1 MLTVLADWYEV
12 SHYNSNDDFV
22 FNNQG
27 KTLQVMRPNK
37 WLHDV
42 SDKYGVAVGLSM
54 HKLRHTWATLA
65 LDQGASVKQVQTY
78 LGHADVSMT
87 LDVYSDITK
96 RASDET
102 GNILSK
108 LEL

>member
-1 MLTVLADWYEV
+1 MGNIST
-12 SHYNSNDDFV
+12 
-22 FNNQG
+22 
-27 KTLQVMRPNK
+27 
-37 WLHDV
+37 
-42 SDKYGVAVGLSM
+42 
-54 HKLRHTWATLA
+54 

-102 GNILSK
+102 GNILAK
-108 LEL
+108 LDI

>member
-1 MLTVLADWYEV
+1 
-12 SHYNSNDDFV
+12 
-22 FNNQG
+22 
-27 KTLQVMRPNK
+27 MRPNK

-42 SDKYGVAVGLSM
+42 SNKYNVAVGLSM

-65 LDQGASVKQVQTY
+65 IDQGASVKQVQTY

-87 LDVYSDITK
+87 LNIYSDITK

-102 GNILSK
+102 GDVLSN
-108 LEL
+108 LIE